1 MGRKFKMQP
10 TKERTPKPGVLPK
23 REARTASRPIQ
34 SGRRKLGRGEKPR
47 VVAGTAAARALG
59 IQ

>member
-10 TKERTPKPGVLPK
+10 TVTRARSHEVMTK

-34 SGRRKLGRGEKPR
+34 SGKRKLGRGEKPR
-47 VVAGTAAARALG
+47 GVAGTAAARALG

>member
-10 TKERTPKPGVLPK
+10 TKATKPAAEKLAK
-23 REARTASRPIQ
+23 RKAAID
-34 SGRRKLGRGEKPR
+34 RRKRGRGEKPR
-47 VVAGTAAARALG
+47 VDAGTAAARALG